1 MLTHTQSLR
10 SLSLIYP
17 TGLLEDVAVAAV
29 SSGLKKNTTLRELTL
44 KCCLRKARTSILAP
58 ILTSLH
64 DHPLLRR
71 LCLRGYVTNLTG
83 LETVL
88 LRENSKITDVEINI
102 NTIYGG
108 KPMIG
113 VTHVMEALGRHPHP
127 TLTKLTLC
135 RVCIGRYVARQLR
148 TVLRNTPSL
157 QSLVLS
163 HNTLGSVGLAE
174 LAPAL
179 YRNTSIKVLNL
190 SGNDLN
196 DKESARLLRD
206 ILRSNQTITTL
217 DLSCNRFRKTTG
229 AVECIADGLG
239 SNSTLLKIDLSSC
252 YLKYDGV
259 STLAQTLG
267 SRNKTLQKLILG
279 SNSITSIRDRLWRAC
294 RNDGTEQ
301 PPHYGS
307 RPPVQLYWRRRSS
320 SPSQVFRTQRIA
332 KPHMPFS
339 RLLQYRR

>member
-1 MLTHTQSLR
+1 MIGLTH
-10 SLSLIYP
+10 
-17 TGLLEDVAVAAV
+17 
-29 SSGLKKNTTLRELTL
+29 
-44 KCCLRKARTSILAP
+44 
-58 ILTSLH
+58 
-64 DHPLLRR
+64 
-71 LCLRGYVTNLTG
+71 
-83 LETVL
+83 VL
-88 LRENSKITDVEINI
+88 
-102 NTIYGG
+102 
-108 KPMIG
+108 
-113 VTHVMEALGRHPHP
+113 EALGRHPHP

-135 RVCIGRYVARQLR
+135 RVRIGRYVARQLR

-163 HNTLGSVGLAE
+163 HNTLGSVELAE

-179 YRNTSIKVLNL
+179 YRNTSIKVLHL

-217 DLSCNRFRKTTG
+217 DLSCNRFGKTTG

-252 YLKYDGV
+252 YLKYLKYDGV

-279 SNSITSIRDRLWRAC
+279 SNSITSIGDRRWRAS

-307 RPPVQLYWRRRSS
+307 RPPVQL
-320 SPSQVFRTQRIA
+320 
-332 KPHMPFS
+332 
-339 RLLQYRR
+339 